1 MQGELRLAWTSPL
14 ADGSLSAEAAVSACC
29 GSRRGQETRR
39 GFQLY
44 RRAGRPLTPV
54 SSGRSAG
61 SWFRRPAAAVLLA
74 AGLVTALCV
83 AACGSSAPVIA
94 HGTGGSPAATSART
108 GSGQGTR
115 LPGQLVSI
123 TLTPTVADSRGDLA
137 AAARLIT
144 QRAARLGLPH
154 TDAVV
159 AGQDVVVTG
168 PKADEGRLEALAVRG
183 VLRMRQVLL
192 EGSASSGAAGPA
204 AGDPS
209 LVRPEVLKLFGKLE
223 CARSADPSGWKTQV
237 GYTSSAD
244 WDMVDQ
250 QIVSCDAA
258 AGTEYVLD
266 VAKVQGEE
274 VTSASAQLSA
284 ANGQWMVL
292 LHFNSEGTAAFG
304 TLTTELYSKYY
315 TSAAAD
321 PNAQA
326 LDQVA
331 IVMDGNVIS
340 APEIQQP
347 ITDGQAQ
354 ITGSFTR
361 SAAQQ
366 LAADLQGGSLP
377 ADFRVSSITA
387 LAPAESG

>member
-1 MQGELRLAWTSPL
+1 MSLGRCAGGWLRRC
-14 ADGSLSAEAAVSACC
+14 AE
-29 GSRRGQETRR
+29 
-39 GFQLY
+39 
-44 RRAGRPLTPV
+44 
-54 SSGRSAG
+54 
-61 SWFRRPAAAVLLA
+61 AVLLA
-74 AGLVTALCV
+74 AGLIITVCV
-83 AACGSSAPVIA
+83 AACSSSAPVTS
-94 HGTGGSPAATSART
+94 HGTGGNPAATPVGT
-108 GSGQGTR
+108 GSGQGTSAS
-115 LPGQLVSI
+115 GQLISI
-123 TLTPTVADSRGDLA
+123 TLTPIVAAGPGDLA
-137 AAARLIT
+137 AAARLVT
-144 QRAARLGLPH
+144 QRAARLGLQH

-168 PKADEGRLEALAVRG
+168 PKADEARLEALAVRG

-192 EGSASSGAAGPA
+192 EGSASSGAAGTA
-204 AGDPS
+204 AGDPG
-209 LVRPEVLKLFGKLE
+209 LVRPEVLKLFDKLE
-223 CARSADPSGWKTQV
+223 CARSADPSGWKTQA

-244 WDMVDQ
+244 WDVAGQ
-250 QIVSCDAA
+250 QIVSCDATT
-258 AGTEYVLD
+258 GTKYVLD

-284 ANGQWMVL
+284 TDGQWMVL
-292 LHFNSEGTAAFG
+292 LDFNSEGTAAFG
-304 TLTTELYSKYY
+304 SLTTDLYGRYY
-315 TSAAAD
+315 ASAATD

-331 IVMDGNVIS
+331 IVLDGNVIS

-347 ITDGQAQ
+347 IMGGQAQ

-377 ADFRVSSITA
+377 ADFRVSSVSA